1 MTVTGHVTAKRIEP
15 IMLHF
20 ADKSS
25 RRNHIRNLPS
35 GKLARG
41 KCGARDKVS
50 CLILL
55 LMYILFVIL
64 STMESDPLPVAK
76 SETQLAVE
84 KACER
89 LSHLAE
95 AQAPGT

>member
-1 MTVTGHVTAKRIEP
+1 
-15 IMLHF
+15 MLHF
-20 ADKSS
+20 ADKSN

-41 KCGARDKVS
+41 KCGAHDKVS

-55 LMYILFVIL
+55 LIYIIYIIL
-64 STMESDPLPVAK
+64 SAMESDSLPVAK
-76 SETQLAVE
+76 SETQLAIE

-89 LSHLAE
+89 LNHLEAAE
-95 AQAPGT
+95 VPGI